1 MRAVLDLDPA
11 AVSPLGDDLLKPH
24 DTRMRSKS
32 GLAPAVCN
40 AQKAAVAPQAP
51 SSRATAAAGA
61 TLGLRCRYLYATAQ
75 ARIHSPSRTWP
86 SYEKP
91 RQKAGAQYAGGQYAV
106 CVHNGQ
112 VRFYRQ
118 PAWR

>member
-1 MRAVLDLDPA
+1 MPGANTCEVNVRRET
-11 AVSPLGDDLLKPH
+11 GKFKPVIFLQIH
-24 DTRMRSKS
+24 
-32 GLAPAVCN
+32 
-40 AQKAAVAPQAP
+40 
-51 SSRATAAAGA
+51 AAGDS
-61 TLGLRCRYLYATAQ
+61 RYLYAPAQ
-75 ARIHSPSRTWP
+75 ARIHSSSRAWL

-118 PAWR
+118 PLGASVN